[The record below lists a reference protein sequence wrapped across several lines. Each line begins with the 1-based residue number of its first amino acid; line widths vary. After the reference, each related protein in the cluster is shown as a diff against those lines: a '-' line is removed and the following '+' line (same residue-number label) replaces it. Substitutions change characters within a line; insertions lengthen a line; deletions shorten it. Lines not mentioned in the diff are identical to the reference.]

1 MEMLFYLLIG
11 VGLLGGLYWTLT
23 QITRRQRKVDESLKR
38 LEELVAE
45 VSMEAGAV
53 LEEAEDRI
61 ELLRELL
68 HTVELKAA
76 EEEAGQTVPAPGRVG
91 SEPVEAPAPEK
102 KPASAA
108 AGTALAVPAAPVGS
122 AAPAAAGATP
132 AQERALAAAAAEPK
146 AISSLKRYQQIRAAV
161 WALDDQGLTAVE
173 ISQRLGVPR
182 GEVLLMLNLKARRV
196 TA

>member
-68 HTVELKAA
+68 HAVELKAA
-76 EEEAGQTVPAPGRVG
+76 EEEAEQTAPAPDQVG
-91 SEPVEAPAPEK
+91 SEPVQAPAPEK

-108 AGTALAVPAAPVGS
+108 ASTALAVP

-132 AQERALAAAAAEPK
+132 AQERALAAVAAEPK
-146 AISSLKRYQQIRAAV
+146 SISSLERYQQIRAAV